1 MSTTFMPSP
10 PSPPEPL
17 WPLSVQQFHE
27 MIRTGIVGGDDP
39 VELLDGYL
47 VQTMPKHPLHSYVT
61 ESLRETL
68 APMLPGSYFARS
80 QEPVT
85 LPTSEPEPDVTVA
98 RGKRVDYVTRHP
110 GASDIALLAEIS
122 DKSLTRDRGSKK
134 RIYAR
139 AGVTPYWIVN
149 LVDRQIEVYSQ
160 PSVDSGDY
168 IERTVCSATDAVPVV
183 IDGVTVGTVRLADLL
198 PPE

>member
-1 MSTTFMPSP
+1 MSTATMP
-10 PSPPEPL
+10 PSMPPAEPL
-17 WPLSVQQFHE
+17 WPLTVDQFHE
-27 MIRTGIVGGDDP
+27 MIRTGILGEDDP

-47 VQTMPKHPLHSYVT
+47 VQTMPKNPLHSYLT
-61 ESLRETL
+61 EALREVL
-68 APMLPGSYFARS
+68 APMLPEGFFAQS

-85 LPTSEPEPDVTVA
+85 LPTSEPEPDVTAV
-98 RGKRVDYVTRHP
+98 RGKRIQFIKRHP
-110 GASDIALLAEIS
+110 AANDIALLVEVS
-122 DKSLTRDRGSKK
+122 DKSLRRDRDSKK

-139 AGVTPYWIVN
+139 AGINPYRIVN

-168 IERTVCSATDAVPVV
+168 VERTVYAATDAVPVV
-183 IDGVTVGTVRLADLL
+183 IDGVTVGTIRLADLL